1 MKHKYTHA
9 SSSELACPRLR
20 GHPTRRVRPSNMAVA
35 DVRTIVLP
43 LAPPIC
49 TLRFGFSPCPN
60 LVGRPIPKIS
70 PRLVHHARVNRRL
83 LDKVGLQN
91 PHTDRVP
98 NAEIFAETT
107 LRFTETSQQT
117 LRHFWLVPTTYNN
130 FTAENGETAKTLRL
144 LRQRQKNETKGKQ

>member
-1 MKHKYTHA
+1 
-9 SSSELACPRLR
+9 
-20 GHPTRRVRPSNMAVA
+20 MAVA
-35 DVRTIVLP
+35 DVRSIVRP

-49 TLRFGFSPCPN
+49 TLRFGVSLCPR

-91 PHTDRVP
+91 ANIERVLD
-98 NAEIFAETT
+98 AEIFAETT
-107 LRFTETSQQT
+107 LRFAETSQHL

-130 FTAENGETAKTLRL
+130 FTAENGETAKLLRL
-144 LRQRQKNETKGKQ
+144 LRQKQKNERKGN